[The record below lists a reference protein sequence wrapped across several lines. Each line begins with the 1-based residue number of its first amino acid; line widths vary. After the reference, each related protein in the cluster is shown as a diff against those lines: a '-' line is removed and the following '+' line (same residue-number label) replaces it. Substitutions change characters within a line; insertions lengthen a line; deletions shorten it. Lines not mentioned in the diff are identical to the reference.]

1 MGNSIKLGR
10 FLGVPVGFHWS
21 LLAIAGLLTTSLAF
35 GLLPDRGTAA
45 AIVVAAVTVAAF
57 FAAVLAH
64 ELAHSVVARH
74 HGVEVRGIT
83 LWLLGG
89 VARLDGEI
97 PSARAEFRIAVAG
110 PLTSLGIGAGLG
122 ALAVAFAAV
131 DAPALVVGAVA
142 WLAVVNGVLAVFN
155 MIPAAPLDGGR
166 VLASALWAHHG
177 DRDRAMLGAAR
188 AGTVF
193 GSLLVALG
201 IVGVALGELTVWP
214 ALLGWFVIS
223 AAAAEARVANTR
235 ITLRGVRVADGMIP
249 TVALPGWLTVDA
261 FVDRFVDGSVPAFL
275 VERWEGGGAG
285 VVTLDALR
293 TIPWAERGHTRV
305 VELAVPIDD
314 LRIASPNDDLGQVW
328 TRGNGSMGLPHV
340 VVVDHGRVVGL
351 VPALAGR
358 RAEMPPGSPKGLLRS
373 AMPRLGRDP
382 RSVS

>member
-1 MGNSIKLGR
+1 MTNSIKLGR

-21 LLAIAGLLTTSLAF
+21 LLVIAGLLTTNLAF
-35 GLLPDRGTAA
+35 GLLPDSGTATA
-45 AIVVAAVTVAAF
+45 VVVAALTAVAF
-57 FAAVLAH
+57 FASVLAH

-110 PLTSLGIGAGLG
+110 PLTSLGIAAGVG

-131 DAPALVVGAVA
+131 DAPALLVSAVG
-142 WLAVVNGVLAVFN
+142 WLAVVNAVLAIFN

-166 VLASALWAHHG
+166 VLAAALWAHHG
-177 DRDRAMLGAAR
+177 DRDRAMIGAAR

-193 GSLLVALG
+193 GSLLVVIG
-201 IVGVALGELTVWP
+201 IVGMMLGELTIWP

-223 AAAAEARVANTR
+223 AARAEARVANIR
-235 ITLRGVRVADGMIP
+235 LTLRGVRVADGMSP

-261 FVDRFVDGSVPAFL
+261 FVDRYVDGSVPAFV

-285 VVTLDALR
+285 VVTLEALR
-293 TIPWAERGHTRV
+293 AVPWAERGHTRV

-314 LRIASPNDDLGQVW
+314 LRIASPDDDLGEVW
-328 TRGNGSMGLPHV
+328 TRARGAMRLPHV
-340 VVVDHGRVVGL
+340 VVLDHGRIVGL
-351 VPALAGR
+351 VAPSEVTR
-358 RAEMPPGSPKGLLRS
+358 R
-373 AMPRLGRDP
+373 
-382 RSVS
+382 VSRV